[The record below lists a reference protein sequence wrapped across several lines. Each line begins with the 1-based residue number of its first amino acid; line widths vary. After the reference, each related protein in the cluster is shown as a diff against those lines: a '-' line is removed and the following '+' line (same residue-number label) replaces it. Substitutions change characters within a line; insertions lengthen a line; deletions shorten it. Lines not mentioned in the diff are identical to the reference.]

1 MLCVR
6 CLCAFCVA
14 ALYCVLAGG
23 LEEQTEEGQLSG
35 VATRHAKKNKAQ
47 QRRTLILHLPLT
59 LNFTPAPHPPPSTL
73 PPTPPPPN
81 PPTPCKTRRETKTN
95 ETKFEFKIRLSSLK
109 IRNTSEHKLSTTH
122 YIIQIFSIQHETNFC
137 HLFNCCPIPTR
148 GFFCIGKKRCFLE
161 PKKGKCLDAR

>member
-14 ALYCVLAGG
+14 ALYCVLAGC

-47 QRRTLILHLPLT
+47 QRRTLFLHLPLT
-59 LNFTPAPHPPPSTL
+59 LNFTPAPNPPPSTL

-81 PPTPCKTRRETKTN
+81 PPTPCKTRREQKTN
-95 ETKFEFKIRLSSLK
+95 ETKFEFQNSEDFGTQTVYNALSHTNFKIFTILLRLSFIFFLS
-109 IRNTSEHKLSTTH
+109 NTYS
-122 YIIQIFSIQHETNFC
+122 
-137 HLFNCCPIPTR
+137 
-148 GFFCIGKKRCFLE
+148 
-161 PKKGKCLDAR
+161 

>member
-14 ALYCVLAGG
+14 ALYCVLAGC

-73 PPTPPPPN
+73 LPTPPPPN
-81 PPTPCKTRRETKTN
+81 PPTPCKTRREQKTN
-95 ETKFEFKIRLSSLK
+95 ETKFELK
-109 IRNTSEHKLSTTH
+109 NSEHELSTTH
-122 YIIQIFSIQHETNFC
+122 YLIQNLSLQPEIEFC
-137 HLFNCCPIPTR
+137 HLFHFYPIPTR
-148 GFFCIGKKRCFLE
+148 EFFLYRKKKC
-161 PKKGKCLDAR
+161 KKVP